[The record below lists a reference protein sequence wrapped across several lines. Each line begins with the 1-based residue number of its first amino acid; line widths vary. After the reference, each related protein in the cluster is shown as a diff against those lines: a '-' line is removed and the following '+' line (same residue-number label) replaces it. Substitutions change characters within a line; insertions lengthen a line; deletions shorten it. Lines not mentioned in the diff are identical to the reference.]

1 MVPTMTCNIDYIVF
15 LELPFMRS
23 EIVEI
28 ILQVLLVENMPIYYI
43 AAMECPKPVKQ
54 WFCIETELIT
64 LVISILP
71 FCF

>member
-1 MVPTMTCNIDYIVF
+1 MPTMTCNIDYIVF

-28 ILQVLLVENMPIYYI
+28 ILQVLLVENVPIYYV

-54 WFCIETELIT
+54 RLCIETK
-64 LVISILP
+64 LVTFGISVFL